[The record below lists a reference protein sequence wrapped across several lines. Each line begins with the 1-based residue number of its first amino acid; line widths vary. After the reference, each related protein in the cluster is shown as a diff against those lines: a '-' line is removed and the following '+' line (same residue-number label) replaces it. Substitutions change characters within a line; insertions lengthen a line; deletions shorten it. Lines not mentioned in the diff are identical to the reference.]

1 MTSSE
6 RSWQY
11 TVLLALLLILTSG
24 AAFAIVIFAPL
35 VAQANDD
42 LQAGDV
48 AQQDIL
54 APYATSYTSQALTEE
69 QVEAAVNA
77 VSPRYTSADTSI
89 ARAQLEKMRAAFAYV
104 SSVRA
109 DPYASEEQKL
119 ADLAALQDVQ
129 LSQETATSI
138 LALDESSWKTVQ
150 QEAIVVLEQVMRN
163 TIRENRV
170 SEATAS
176 VPNMISLALSEEQAD
191 LVAALVKAF
200 VAPNSFY
207 SESLTEGAK
216 EQAADA
222 VEPVTVVY
230 EAGETI
236 VQRGE
241 IVSAADMEALRHMG
255 LAQPEKRWQEWGSAG
270 VLVVLS
276 LLLAIIYLR
285 RHTSRSKDLRKP
297 LVVTLLFLAFL
308 ALARLS
314 FPIHALVPYLF
325 PLTAYA
331 LIVSGLFGDELALIS
346 VFPLILLA
354 TFEHGNAAELILF
367 YGVSSL
373 FSVLL
378 PKREQR
384 ISTYLWVGMVIA
396 TSGAAVIAALRLIQP
411 DPNWVELGTLAAIS
425 LINGLIA
432 VGITVLLQYLI
443 APMLGQITPLQL
455 LELSRPDSPL
465 LEYLLHHAPG
475 TYQHTLQVAN
485 LVEQAAERI
494 DADSFLT
501 RVGALYHDI
510 GKAQNPYF
518 FIENQASGQID
529 THDHLDPAESAA
541 IIRKHVTDGLELARQ
556 YGLPQRIRDFIS
568 EHHGTLVTRY
578 QWTQAVNNAGGDE
591 SLVDEKMF
599 QYPGPRP
606 QSTETA
612 LVMLADNCEAR
623 VRAQKPESEE
633 ELHWMIK
640 DTINMRLEQG
650 QLDDTSLT
658 LRELQLVADSYAA
671 SLRGIYHP
679 RVDYPSLEIPTQ
691 PTEKVVEARADS

>member
-1 MTSSE
+1 MSSSE

-207 SESLTEGAK
+207 SESLTEAAK

-270 VLVVLS
+270 VLIVLS

-578 QWTQAVNNAGGDE
+578 QWTQAVNDAGGDE

-691 PTEKVVEARADS
+691 PTEKVVEAGTDS

>member
-1 MTSSE
+1 MASSE
-6 RSWQY
+6 RNWQY

-42 LQAGDV
+42 LQVGDV

-54 APYATSYTSQALTEE
+54 APYATSYTSQVLTEE
-69 QVEAAVNA
+69 QIESAVNA
-77 VSPRYTSADTSI
+77 VSPRYTSADTNI
-89 ARAQLEKMRAAFAYV
+89 ARSQLEKMRAAFAYI

-109 DPYASEEQKL
+109 DPYASEKQKL
-119 ADLAALQDVQ
+119 ADLAALRDVQ

-138 LALDESSWKTVQ
+138 LALDESGWKTVQ

-163 TIRENRV
+163 TIRENRIP
-170 SEATAS
+170 EAATG
-176 VPNMISLALSEEQAD
+176 VPNMISLALSEEQAK
-191 LVAALVKAF
+191 LVAELVKAF

-207 SESLTEGAK
+207 SESLTEAAK

-230 EAGETI
+230 ETGETI

-241 IVSAADMEALRHMG
+241 IVSAEDMEALRHMG
-255 LAQPEKRWQEWGSAG
+255 LAQPEKRWQEWFSAG
-270 VLVVLS
+270 VLVFLS
-276 LLLAIIYLR
+276 LILMIIYLR
-285 RHTSRSKDLRKP
+285 RHTSRNKDLRKP
-297 LVVTLLFLAFL
+297 LVVALLFLAFL

-314 FPIHALVPYLF
+314 FPIHALVPYVF

-331 LIVSGLFGDELALIS
+331 LIISGLFSDELALIS
-346 VFPLILLA
+346 VFPLIILV
-354 TFEHGNAAELILF
+354 TFKHGSFAELILF
-367 YGVSSL
+367 YGISSL

-384 ISTYLWVGMVIA
+384 ISTYLWVGMIIA
-396 TSGAAVIAALRLIQP
+396 ASGGAVITALRMIQP
-411 DPNWVELGTLAAIS
+411 DPNWIEIGTLVAIS
-425 LINGLIA
+425 FLNGLIA
-432 VGITVLLQYLI
+432 VGMTVLLQYLV

-455 LELSRPDSPL
+455 LELSRPDSSL

-475 TYQHTLQVAN
+475 TYQHTLQVSN
-485 LVEQAAERI
+485 LAEQAAERI

-518 FIENQASGQID
+518 FIENQVSGQLD

-541 IIRKHVTDGLELARQ
+541 IIRKHVTDGLALARQ

-578 QWTQAVNNAGGDE
+578 QWTQAVNDAGGDE

-633 ELHWMIK
+633 ELHQMIK
-640 DTINMRLEQG
+640 DTISMRLEQG

-691 PTEKVVEARADS
+691 PTEKVFEAGMDS

>member
-1 MTSSE
+1 MSSSE
-6 RSWQY
+6 RSWRHNIL
-11 TVLLALLLILTSG
+11 VALLLILTSG
-24 AAFAIVIFAPL
+24 AAFGIVVFTPL
-35 VAQANDD
+35 IAQASDELEVGN
-42 LQAGDV
+42 V

-54 APYATSYTSQALTEE
+54 APYATSYTSDVLTE
-69 QVEAAVNA
+69 QQIEAAITA

-89 ARAQLEKMRAAFAYV
+89 ARAQLDKMRDTFAYI

-109 DPYASEEQKL
+109 DPYAFREQKL
-119 ADLAALQDVQ
+119 ADLAALNDVQ
-129 LSQETATSI
+129 FTQETASSI

-150 QEAIVVLEQVMRN
+150 QEAIVVLERVMRN

-170 SEATAS
+170 SDATAS
-176 VPNMISLALSEEQAD
+176 VPNMISLALSEEEAD
-191 LVAALVKAF
+191 IVADLVKAF

-207 SESLTEGAK
+207 SESLTEAAK
-216 EQAADA
+216 EEAAQD
-222 VEPVTVVY
+222 VEPVKVVY

-241 IVSAADMEALRHMG
+241 IISPADMEALRQMG
-255 LAQPEKRWQEWGSAG
+255 LAQPENQWQEWGSAG
-270 VLVVLS
+270 VLVLLS

-285 RHTSRSKDLRKP
+285 RHASRSKDLRKP
-297 LVVTLLFLAFL
+297 LVVILLFLAFL

-314 FPIHALVPYLF
+314 FPIHRLVPYLF

-331 LIVSGLFGDELALIS
+331 LIISGLFGDELALIT

-354 TFEHGNAAELILF
+354 TFEHNNYAELILF

-373 FSVLL
+373 FAVLI

-384 ISTYLWVGMVIA
+384 ISTYLWVGLTIA
-396 TSGAAVIAALRLIQP
+396 ASGAAVIVALRLVQP
-411 DPNWVELGTLAAIS
+411 DPDWIEVGTLAAIS

-432 VGITVLLQYLI
+432 VGLTVLLQYLI

-485 LVEQAAERI
+485 LAEQAAERI

-510 GKAQNPYF
+510 GKAQNPYY
-518 FIENQASGQID
+518 FIENQVSGQID

-556 YGLPQRIRDFIS
+556 YGLPQRIRDFII

-578 QWTQAVNNAGGDE
+578 QWTQAVNDAGGDE
-591 SLVDEKMF
+591 SLVDEKTF

-606 QSTETA
+606 QSAETA

-623 VRAQKPESEE
+623 VRAQNPESEKALRE
-633 ELHWMIK
+633 MIE
-640 DTINMRLEQG
+640 DTIKMRLEQG

-679 RVDYPSLEIPTQ
+679 RVDYPSLDIPTQ
-691 PTEKVVEARADS
+691 PTKKTAEAAADS